1 MAKRGR
7 KRNGYHRT
15 TKSPYK
21 YPKLTERE
29 VDYLALISLGL
40 HNKEIAKV
48 LFVSFHTVKK
58 TVETICRKLSAIN
71 RTQAVAIA
79 FIHQILNIPSLI
91 RAVNKY
97 IINLF
102 CFA

>member
-15 TKSPYK
+15 KTTTYK
-21 YPKLTERE
+21 YPRLTERE
-29 VDYLALISLGL
+29 IEYLAFVSLGL
-40 HNKEIAKV
+40 RNREIAKV
-48 LFVSFHTVKK
+48 LYVSFHTVKK
-58 TVETICRKLSAIN
+58 TVENVCRKLSAIN

-79 FIHQILNIPSLI
+79 FIHQILDVRSLVS
-91 RAVNKY
+91 AVNKY
-97 IINLF
+97 IFNLF